1 MSVLR
6 ATLGVVRVANAADK
20 LSLPCTFRIQRVELG
35 FGTTAP
41 VRRLSGKYDCN
52 RCWTGFA
59 VAGFSPSPGWER
71 LGRPNRVVRREM
83 FPCRNFIIRGLCRVM
98 LCSGSAAADTLP
110 SVVHSKQI
118 TSV

>member
-41 VRRLSGKYDCN
+41 VRRLSEKYDYN
-52 RCWTGFA
+52 RTIG
-59 VAGFSPSPGWER
+59 VGSGLLR
-71 LGRPNRVVRREM
+71 LDSH
-83 FPCRNFIIRGLCRVM
+83 LAQA
-98 LCSGSAAADTLP
+98 GSAWDG
-110 SVVHSKQI
+110 
-118 TSV
+118 